1 MEVEIVKYDDLGRGI
16 GYIDNKVIFVP
27 KTVVGD
33 IVLVDII
40 NNKKNYLE
48 GKINRVIKPSL
59 KRINA
64 ICPYFNKCG
73 GCDFLNISLNDSLD
87 YKLDK
92 INNLLNKNH
101 INYSVKEIIK
111 SDKEYYY
118 RNKISLKI
126 VNGEIG
132 FYEYRSHN
140 LIVVNKCFLVNE
152 NINNIISKIK
162 LLNIKNGNITIRINY
177 LDEMLIIIDSND
189 ILNNIDEFINNTKV
203 IGIIYNNK
211 LIYGKDYFIDKIND
225 YQFKVSYDAFFQ
237 VNSYI
242 CSKLFLLIN
251 EHTLNSHNI
260 IDLYC
265 GVGTLSLV
273 ASQNSDS
280 VLGVEIIKN
289 AILNANEN
297 AKLNNINNVKFICD
311 DTKKIIDK
319 ITNKYDTIILDPPR
333 SGVDKKVINKII
345 ETKINK
351 IIYISCDESTL
362 MRDLKL
368 LNEYYQIKE
377 FKILDMFVN
386 TEHLESF
393 CVLTIKEERTIQNL
407 N

>member
-48 GKINRVIKPSL
+48 GKIKRLIKPSL

-132 FYEYRSHN
+132 FYEYHSHN
-140 LIVVNKCFLVNE
+140 LIAVNKCFLVNE

-162 LLNIKNGNITIRINY
+162 LLNIINGNITIRINY
-177 LDEMLIIIDSND
+177 LDEMLIIIDGND

-237 VNSYI
+237 VILIYVRSY
-242 CSKLFLLIN
+242 FYLLM
-251 EHTLNSHNI
+251 NI
-260 IDLYC
+260 L
-265 GVGTLSLV
+265 
-273 ASQNSDS
+273 
-280 VLGVEIIKN
+280 
-289 AILNANEN
+289 
-297 AKLNNINNVKFICD
+297 
-311 DTKKIIDK
+311 
-319 ITNKYDTIILDPPR
+319 
-333 SGVDKKVINKII
+333 
-345 ETKINK
+345 
-351 IIYISCDESTL
+351 
-362 MRDLKL
+362 
-368 LNEYYQIKE
+368 
-377 FKILDMFVN
+377 
-386 TEHLESF
+386 
-393 CVLTIKEERTIQNL
+393 
-407 N
+407 